1 MIFLFHYSGHGLSG
15 MGLLSWLSF
24 IAVPCMFGGG
34 IVTAFAMQATG
45 ALDTYVTSIG
55 EISWMPEQNKHQKN
69 TSQTLNE
76 SISGENLINWR
87 NRWFSAI
94 RDPGK
99 RLFNM
104 TSSVFINSIIM
115 NCNSKLA
122 NGIFTQFSSE
132 LGQHDFLGENL
143 IYTYVYVYAEH
154 PRVLFFFLAEVSF
167 HFLSGYMLRWSLPN
181 YFYQGVF
188 NQIIIDI
195 TCMLWYYAMALY
207 NPYVL

>member
-1 MIFLFHYSGHGLSG
+1 MAFLHSCALHVRRGDRHCVCYAGYWGLGHLCYIYRRNQ
-15 MGLLSWLSF
+15 LNAWTKQT
-24 IAVPCMFGGG
+24 PKK
-34 IVTAFAMQATG
+34 
-45 ALDTYVTSIG
+45 Y
-55 EISWMPEQNKHQKN
+55 

-76 SISGENLINWR
+76 SISGENLINWS